1 MLYRDQIK
9 QADISKHTKN
19 QGIFLPQILLMSLS
33 ISSSNESYSRS
44 RASAY

>member
-1 MLYRDQIK
+1 MSYEDQIK

-19 QGIFLPQILLMSLS
+19 QGIFLPENLLMSLS

-44 RASAY
+44 RASAH

>member
-1 MLYRDQIK
+1 MSYEDQIK

-19 QGIFLPQILLMSLS
+19 QGIFLPENLLMSLS

-44 RASAY
+44 LASAY